1 MTPGDRDGFVSDN
14 TAVTRRA
21 LDSARAATLKALC
34 PVLQWVGVA
43 LLVISCALA
52 AYLGAVLLARMVLW
66 AYLP

>member
-1 MTPGDRDGFVSDN
+1 MTPGGRDGFVRDD
-14 TAVTRRA
+14 TAVMRRA
-21 LDSARAATLKALC
+21 LESARAATLKALC
-34 PVLQWVGVA
+34 PVLKWAGVA